1 LRKEVRARYLAD
13 ELRMV
18 FQHVLLSVLPE
29 LFVVVAP
36 DDLATD
42 TWDLL
47 HALIVRGRK
56 LGKLDERFAKQA
68 AAILC

>member
-1 LRKEVRARYLAD
+1 
-13 ELRMV
+13 MV